1 MEIKITPKLLAELK
15 EKAKK
20 ATPGPWHEYYDP
32 RDNMIEG
39 PTCEWVMGLDERY
52 RCPLIFNELLPDD
65 IAETIAEHCEAR
77 VDISEEDLSY
87 MAAANPAIILA
98 LIDRI
103 EKDRELIEF
112 LRISNE
118 IDEIMGRAN
127 YAFLD
132 RLQAILEIKPDT
144 QNLTRKIDDIYAD
157 ILNAVKSLKH
167 K

>member
-1 MEIKITPKLLAELK
+1 MKEEIKITPVLLAKLKNKAISVIKDGPCGAYWKYEDTVAGYDDGLADQLCYYEDDSDGGFYVPIENLELVDGVL
-15 EKAKK
+15 AK
-20 ATPGPWHEYYDP
+20 Y
-32 RDNMIEG
+32 I
-39 PTCEWVMGLDERY
+39 
-52 RCPLIFNELLPDD
+52 
-65 IAETIAEHCEAR
+65 
-77 VDISEEDLSY
+77 
-87 MAAANPAIILA
+87 AAANPAVILA